1 MMSCTSCEFKYD
13 CIFLLCR
20 FIFINFSTV
29 TVMDIT
35 YEGTDIIVLYVYS
48 VITNHVLLCVMQ
60 IYLPSNFSSLSS
72 SSSSQIVIANNF
84 LAMYRV
90 HIQTEYTWYTTA
102 TYQYWY
108 RLIWNDFSNYFIFP
122 E

>member
-1 MMSCTSCEFKYD
+1 MIVYFYYAV
-13 CIFLLCR
+13 L
-20 FIFINFSTV
+20 FSSILV
-29 TVMDIT
+29 QSLVMYIT
-35 YEGTDIIVLYVYS
+35 YEGTDIIVLYVYIYS
-48 VITNHVLLCVMQ
+48 VITNHVLLCVMH

-90 HIQTEYTWYTTA
+90 YIQTEYTWYTTA